1 MKMKFGGKFSSTG
14 VIEHKSS
21 CWVVLLLAAD
31 HRHVD
36 NIIGFNNISIIIIII
51 TLITTALLSSL
62 S

>member
-36 NIIGFNNISIIIIII
+36 NIIGFNNISIII